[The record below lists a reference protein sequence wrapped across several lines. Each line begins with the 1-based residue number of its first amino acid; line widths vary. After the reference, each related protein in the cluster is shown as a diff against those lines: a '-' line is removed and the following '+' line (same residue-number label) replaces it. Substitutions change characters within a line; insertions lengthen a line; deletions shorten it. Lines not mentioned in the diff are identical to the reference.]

1 MNNSEHHN
9 LNTLHCLPIP
19 PRSEGE
25 TRPIWSV
32 MIPTYNCAEYLKQTL
47 MSILTQD
54 PGPDVM
60 QIQVVDDYS
69 TKDDPKSVVEEIG
82 QGRVEFYQQPQNVGF
97 IRNFETC
104 LQNSR
109 GYLIHQLHG
118 DDCVRQG
125 FYQKMQHLFEKEH
138 KIGAAFCRAIY
149 TDESGHWQSLSRLEQ
164 STSGILDNWLETIV
178 AGQCVATPSIV
189 VRREVYETLG
199 GFDRRIVCSGE
210 DWEMWVRLAA
220 HYAVAYEPEPLA
232 IYRFKPIEGLPCQ
245 KTQQIIK
252 DMRVASEIIRTYLS
266 SQLPEVVMNNL
277 LRQSEETYALWGS
290 FPAKQAFAA
299 GDFRGGWAILAEML
313 RCSQSRRVIKGAL
326 RSFLVGEV
334 RNFQRMVGCD

>member
-1 MNNSEHHN
+1 MHN

-19 PRSEGE
+19 TRPEGE
-25 TRPIWSV
+25 TRPLWSV

-47 MSILTQD
+47 TSVLAQD

-118 DDCVRQG
+118 DDSVRQG
-125 FYQKMQHLFEKEH
+125 FYQKMQHLFEREQ

-149 TDESGHWQSLSRLEQ
+149 TDESGHWQSLSRAER

-178 AGQCVATPSIV
+178 AGQCIATPSIV

-232 IYRFKPIEGLPCQ
+232 LYRFKPIEDLPPQ

-252 DMRVASEIIRTYLS
+252 DMLVASEIIRTYLS
-266 SQLPEVVMNNL
+266 EQFPEGRMNNL

-290 FPAKQAFAA
+290 IPAKQAFAT
-299 GDFRGGWAILAEML
+299 GDFQGGWAILMEML
-313 RCSQSRRVIKGAL
+313 RCSHSRRVIQGTM
-326 RSFLVGEV
+326 RSFIVGGI
-334 RNFQRMVGCD
+334 RNFKRMVQTDF